1 MTARRALTCAVL
13 AAAAA
18 TAPLS
23 AAARP
28 AATTLA
34 TLAPHAAATLL
45 TAPTRRLAA
54 SLAAPTR
61 AAPTPPAASDPAAG
75 LSWTL
80 PAGWEPVRSQLTAL
94 VQPVHRLAAATF
106 PLRQDA
112 PDRDCGPETARA
124 QIPAGGA
131 LVYLLEDREAEAR
144 PKRLAH
150 YPARP
155 RHFRVARARTY
166 ECLGLGAIVW
176 WTEQGRA
183 LQAQVVLGPRAGAAR
198 RHQVEAL
205 LDSLVVQA
213 IAPPAPPTGW
223 RSVVSGAYD
232 SMRVPPG
239 WQAHALKRVHTTP
252 RSRRLFRV
260 ANPADT
266 VVVRV
271 TEQTR
276 GRPSPAFPPA
286 ASALVFDAHRR
297 AGLSFRG
304 FRFSIRIFTRP
315 GSSASDLAWAE
326 ISARSL
332 GVSGVGRG

>member
-1 MTARRALTCAVL
+1 MTAMRLALLCAAV
-13 AAAAA
+13 AIAVEV
-18 TAPLS
+18 APFS
-23 AAARP
+23 AASPAPRDAARARP
-28 AATTLA
+28 AD
-34 TLAPHAAATLL
+34 
-45 TAPTRRLAA
+45 
-54 SLAAPTR
+54 
-61 AAPTPPAASDPAAG
+61 DPAAG

-80 PAGWEPVRSQLTAL
+80 PRGWRPVRSQLTAL

-106 PLRQDA
+106 SLRQDK
-112 PDRDCGPETARA
+112 PDRDCGPDTARA
-124 QIPAGGA
+124 QLPAGGA

-144 PKRLAH
+144 PRGLAH

-155 RHFRVARARTY
+155 KHFRVARARTY
-166 ECLGLGAIVW
+166 ECLGLGAIVS

-183 LQAQVVLGPRAGAAR
+183 LEAQIVLGPRANRER
-198 RHQVEAL
+198 RRQVEAL
-205 LDSLVVQA
+205 LDSLVVEP
-213 IAPPAPPTGW
+213 IAPPAPPIGW
-223 RSVVSGAYD
+223 RSVTSGAYD

-239 WQAHALKRVHTTP
+239 WRAHALERVHSTP
-252 RSRRLFRV
+252 RPRVLFRI
-260 ANPADT
+260 ANPANT

-271 TEQTR
+271 TEHLR

-286 ASALVFDAHRR
+286 TDALVFDADRR

-315 GSSASDLAWAE
+315 GAAASDLAWAE